1 MLHLRPAKRWNDTSQ
16 SFKPC
21 GKASAAGTAAKG
33 LHVPLAVHVRAPHTT
48 DCAACPH
55 AHHVGDSQ
63 SLGATA
69 TTPAARRRALEV
81 LMRKLLQLP
90 GAPAVVYLHWWSPTT
105 NQGSRSFWNH
115 TVEPE
120 SGTLAAYYSL
130 PTLTLRNVWYP
141 RWAANE
147 RGFLSR
153 DVMCSINHPNYLGH
167 QCARP
172 GAAPYRLGL
181 GFQPSCRVS
190 VSQRLLACARFRMA
204 WEGGVGK
211 PRVPVMSMER
221 SEQSAAAQ
229 LRRCA
234 APNERVAGR
243 AQVLR
248 GPHHRAAAGPPGG
261 SRAGARARGRAGR
274 PGRAARA
281 DAAGQPRGQ
290 RRPGVPARRVAARGR
305 GARQRLGAPFA
316 RPRRR
321 SAAL

>member
-1 MLHLRPAKRWNDTSQ
+1 
-16 SFKPC
+16 
-21 GKASAAGTAAKG
+21 
-33 LHVPLAVHVRAPHTT
+33 
-48 DCAACPH
+48 
-55 AHHVGDSQ
+55 
-63 SLGATA
+63 
-69 TTPAARRRALEV
+69 
-81 LMRKLLQLP
+81 MRKLLQLP

-290 RRPGVPARRVAARGR
+290 RRPGVPARESLRAAAVPGN
-305 GARQRLGAPFA
+305 ASA
-316 RPRRR
+316 RPSHARAVDPQLYSKGVSRDWRRHQVR
-321 SAAL
+321 KERCMRPSYTCPVGQCVYSRLLQ